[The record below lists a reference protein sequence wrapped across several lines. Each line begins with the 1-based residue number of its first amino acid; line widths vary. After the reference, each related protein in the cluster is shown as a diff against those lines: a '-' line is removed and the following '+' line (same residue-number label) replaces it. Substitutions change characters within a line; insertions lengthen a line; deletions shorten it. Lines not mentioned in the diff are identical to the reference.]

1 VVDVQAK
8 EDPGS
13 GNCGC
18 CDLKIILMEC
28 APPPKI
34 SKLHQCLEG
43 LVVLHKTI
51 HDGHVV
57 GFYYCE
63 ICRTSDIC
71 HLLPPS
77 RFIRSVSLD
86 CYFDHYNINYIT

>member
-28 APPPKI
+28 AHPPKI
-34 SKLHQCLEG
+34 SKL
-43 LVVLHKTI
+43 

-86 CYFDHYNINYIT
+86 CYFDHYNINYIK